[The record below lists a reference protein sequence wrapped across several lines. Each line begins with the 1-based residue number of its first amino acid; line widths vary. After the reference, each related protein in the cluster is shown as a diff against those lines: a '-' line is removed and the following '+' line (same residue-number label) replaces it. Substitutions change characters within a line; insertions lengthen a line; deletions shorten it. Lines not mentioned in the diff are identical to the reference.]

1 MSKYESDDFGDA
13 GQIIKEIAVDGK
25 PKKVTYRSW
34 IKLRRESGAVLPWN
48 SLRTVF
54 IAGVHF
60 DGVKGVVLPT

>member
-13 GQIIKEIAVDGK
+13 GQIIKEVTVDGS

-34 IKLRRESGAVLPWN
+34 MRLRRDSIAVLPWN
-48 SLRTVF
+48 ALRTVF
-54 IAGVHF
+54 VAGVHF